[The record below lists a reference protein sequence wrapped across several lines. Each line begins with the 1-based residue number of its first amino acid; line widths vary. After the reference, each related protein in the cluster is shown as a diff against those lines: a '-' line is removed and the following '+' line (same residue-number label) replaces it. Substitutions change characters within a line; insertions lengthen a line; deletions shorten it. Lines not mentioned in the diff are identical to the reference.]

1 MSTNIDIKLR
11 ADAKSAKTGL
21 DVTAHAAENAAEKVA
36 ELNQTSAHGSK
47 LAAVFRENAK
57 AVEEQAAAFREAS
70 QAAKQ
75 KLKLEKD
82 MAKLA
87 ELREKNSLGGQFRG
101 MMGGALGKFAPL
113 AATAGFVKLV
123 GDASMAA
130 APVEQQEARLRV
142 SAGDGYSSVRSGVQ
156 ELVSSYAQ
164 DEVTLLR
171 QADRLLRAGMSSEQ
185 AVKAMESAVVAAAGD
200 AGKMES
206 ILETLAEAASR
217 GYLEEDL
224 LGELDKAGISFRTT
238 LQEHLGMTKE
248 QLDSALSAGAI
259 DVSNYFAVIDKL
271 TGKGTDA
278 QKAAEDA
285 MKTTG
290 GLWAQIKKQSEQAFA
305 DAGKILNDA
314 IVRPLGEKVLPWL
327 QKAAGWLSS
336 VAETGEGEFI
346 SETPSSYQKF
356 AEEHG
361 YVEQENPK
369 EDLATAQKK
378 KEESAARAARL
389 RQDRTKLLTARNQE
403 RWESMELGEKRT
415 IIGRNTGLGQDVTSE
430 ALKERLQ
437 KHPVFAKLAS
447 GEEVTADDEQNY
459 NMLSG
464 QLKHLEMLE
473 KQEAAV
479 ARQRQQVEQITQ
491 EYESRKAMLQAELEG
506 DDEKLRQ
513 LQAEEEIRKRI
524 EGYKAKGVDAET
536 AKKMVKEEVMLE
548 TDVTKKKAA
557 QQQAQQAAPQQP
569 QPSANGWIQS
579 SLASVGGGGVR
590 IRQYESAGL
599 KTAQNTEKNTAAIV
613 TKMNDL
619 VTAVNK
625 LQTAPAAMV
634 LP

>member
-1 MSTNIDIKLR
+1 MSTEIDLKLK
-11 ADAKSAKTGL
+11 ADARNAQAGL
-21 DVTAHAAENAAEKVA
+21 QVTARAAEEAAAAVQ
-36 ELNQTSAHGSK
+36 ELNRHSAQGSK
-47 LAAVFRENAK
+47 LADIFRENAK
-57 AVEEQAAAFREAS
+57 AVEEQAAALRDANR
-70 QAAKQ
+70 AAKEQ
-75 KLKLEKD
+75 AKLEKD

-113 AATAGFVKLV
+113 AATAGLVKFGV
-123 GDASMAA
+123 EAAMAA

-206 ILETLAEAASR
+206 ILETLTEAASR

-238 LQEHLGMTKE
+238 LQEHLGMTKDE
-248 QLDSALSAGAI
+248 LDSALAAGAI

-290 GLWAQIKKQSEQAFA
+290 GLWAQVKKQSEQAFA

-314 IVRPLGEKVLPWL
+314 IVRPLGGKVLPWL

-336 VAETGEGEFI
+336 IAETGEGEFI

-361 YVEQENPK
+361 YSEPPAKTAEQ
-369 EDLATAQKK
+369 LAEEKK
-378 KEESAARAARL
+378 LAEAAAARAEKIKAL
-389 RQDRTKLLTARNQE
+389 RKAVLDAANAE
-403 RWESMELGEKRT
+403 AWADMDLGKKRDL
-415 IIGRNTGLGQDVTSE
+415 IGRNTGLGQDVTSA
-430 ALKERLQ
+430 ALKEKLLN
-437 KHPVFAKLAS
+437 HPAFAKLAA
-447 GEEVTADDEQNY
+447 GEELTIDDEQNY
-459 NMLSG
+459 DMLQR
-464 QLKHLEMLE
+464 QLKHLQTLE
-473 KQEAAV
+473 KQEEAARKQKAV
-479 ARQRQQVEQITQ
+479 LDEIMENAEHRQ
-491 EYESRKAMLQAELEG
+491 ALLQAELAG
-506 DDEKLRQ
+506 DDERLRK
-513 LQAEEEIRKRI
+513 LQAEEEVRKKIADLR
-524 EGYKAKGVDAET
+524 AKGVDAET
-536 AKKMVKEEVMLE
+536 ARKLVEDELSLQAQVAE
-548 TDVTKKKAA
+548 KKAA
-557 QQQAQQAAPQQP
+557 QQPQQP
-569 QPSANGWIQS
+569 QTYQGPESKGFIQT
-579 SLASVGGGGVR
+579 SLANVGGGGIR

-599 KTAQNTEKNTAAIV
+599 KAAQNTEKNTAEAV
-613 TKMNDL
+613 TRLNDL
-619 VTAVNK
+619 ISAVKNINVSGN
-625 LQTAPAAMV
+625 AV
-634 LP
+634 LV